1 MEKLS
6 LKDITKNNKLSS
18 KEILEIKEMVDAVNK
33 FIEENPEYIEY
44 LRERYPKNNPR
55 LSELNYKMDQML
67 SASQEYI
74 DTHFPE
80 NQRLFNRLRE
90 STKKSIK
97 LTDPKTYKDAK
108 IPDTYYKLLSA
119 DYVNN
124 HGSEK
129 KTIKLSPKNK
139 KSPSRFLAKEKREDT
154 SRARWLKKA

>member
-6 LKDITKNNKLSS
+6 LKDTTKNNKLSS
-18 KEILEIKEMVDAVNK
+18 KEILEMKEMVDIVNK
-33 FIEENPEYIEY
+33 FVEENPEYIEY

-55 LSELNYKMDQML
+55 LSELNYKMDQMM
-67 SASQEYI
+67 SASHEYM

-80 NQRLFNRLRE
+80 NQRLFNRL
-90 STKKSIK
+90 KKSFERSMK

-119 DYVNN
+119 DYINN

-139 KSPSRFLAKEKREDT
+139 NSPSRFLVKEKKEDT
-154 SRARWLKKA
+154 SRARWLKRA